1 MSQEIGV
8 AKRYA
13 RALFE
18 LAEDRKTVSETEQ
31 QLKDV
36 ATVVSDNEK
45 LYILLTSPNVVLA
58 DKIGVLD
65 IALKDQV
72 SDIVYNTLQL
82 LIERGRINI
91 LHEVVNSYIRIAGE
105 AIGLLDAYVTTAY
118 PLNDAEKQ
126 AVAAEFGHKL
136 GKTIRIHNVV
146 DASIIGGMLVRIGD
160 RLYDGSLSGKLDRMN
175 KTLKS
180 QAR

>member
-1 MSQEIGV
+1 MSQEIGI

-18 LAEDRKTVSETEQ
+18 LAEERKSISETEQ
-31 QLKDV
+31 QLKE
-36 ATVVSDNEK
+36 AAQLVSGNEK
-45 LYILLTSPNVVLA
+45 LHVLLTSPNVVLA

-65 IALKDQV
+65 IALKEQV
-72 SDIVYNTLQL
+72 SDIVFNTLQL

-91 LHEVVNSYIRIAGE
+91 LHEVVDSYIRIAGE

-118 PLNDAEKQ
+118 PLNETEKQ
-126 AVAAEFGHKL
+126 AVAAEFGQKL
-136 GKTIRIHNVV
+136 GKTIRIQNEV

-160 RLYDGSLSGKLDRMN
+160 RLYDGSLSGKLKRLN

-180 QAR
+180 QA